1 MQRLAEIRQEL
12 RDIGVNINQV
22 TRYFNSISGMDK
34 KLFHSLN
41 VLEKYKQVNIRVGE
55 LLEIVKVLSK
65 KWLQK

>member
-1 MQRLAEIRQEL
+1 
-12 RDIGVNINQV
+12 
-22 TRYFNSISGMDK
+22 MDK